1 MNLIM
6 LFLLFVKFGLLC
18 IGGGNVLMALYIE
31 AFVEA
36 PNPLMTHE
44 EFGNLLAI
52 SQITPGPVGINTA
65 TFCGYRIA
73 GVPGAVVATTGLLTP
88 SFFILLT
95 VLHYLNKWSRSNI
108 VKGLMRGVAPASAA
122 LILTALVIFMEM
134 SVFTGQIPWER
145 LFPFLGGAGGAPVR
159 PFPTIRPLA
168 LIIAV
173 ASTWAILKTRI
184 QITSLILISA
194 LVGVLGAAFTG

>member
-18 IGGGNVLMALYIE
+18 IGGGNVLMPLYIE

-36 PNPLMTHE
+36 PDSLMTHE

-108 VKGLMRGVAPASAA
+108 VKGLMRGVTPASTA

-145 LFPFLGGAGGAPVR
+145 LFPFLGGGGDAAVR

-168 LIIAV
+168 LIIAAV
-173 ASTWAILKTRI
+173 STWAILKTKI

-194 LVGVLGAAFTG
+194 LVGVLGAALIG

>member
-173 ASTWAILKTRI
+173 ASTWAILKTKI

-194 LVGVLGAAFTG
+194 LVGVLGAALIG